1 MCIGAKPALAQ
12 PLAMSDGPISRNAV
26 LGCALCFIGILGLV
40 RLGGHVSIIVG
51 IAARGR

>member
-1 MCIGAKPALAQ
+1 MSVARSLAN
-12 PLAMSDGPISRNAV
+12 SDASTPEPRSAV
-26 LGCALCFIGILGLV
+26 LGRSLRFIGILGLV